1 MPSFVIRTSSLI
13 RFAPPFGAAFG
24 CLSRFARLIRHS
36 SFRIRHLALPL
47 AAFLLST
54 SPALPHPLQAE
65 PINHAYVFNF
75 DQFYLP
81 QDPDEHVVSG
91 GFLLLAELN
100 CTACHAAPESWQER
114 LKAKPGP
121 NLGGVG
127 SRLDAD
133 TLWLMIRSPQH
144 RKKGTQM
151 PGLFAGEEGDDEK
164 VEALVEYLSAMKW
177 DAPKVPSGDAERGK
191 DLYHK
196 VGCVACHEPAL
207 DVRPPKAA
215 ADAEIDKPGNGSVP
229 IALADAYDVNALAV
243 FLHDPLSMRPAGR
256 MPDMRL
262 SEQEAAD
269 IAAYLHTGRVA
280 EKATARAALN
290 IPPQGIEKG
299 RQVFEEMNC
308 VACHKSSSVVPALAG
323 SQIPAKAGTTKRL
336 ADLSISKGC
345 LAEKQPSGTPRFDLN
360 DLQRRALKLA
370 LAVIRKENAPKLT
383 AQEKIDWQMSR
394 LNCYACHDRDGKG
407 APEDSR
413 AQYFGVN
420 EATAESL
427 GELAHLPPMLDKVGR
442 KLTRGWFEK
451 ILWGTGG
458 SVRPYMD
465 TRMPNFGREQTEMMI
480 PWFNEADV
488 AEKPVEIDT
497 SGLGKHHRAELG
509 RQLLGAK
516 GLACVACHGMKDR
529 KSLGPP
535 VIRLTNTVER
545 LQPEYFKELLLNPQL
560 TQPGTVMPPMFVGRK
575 TADKDIESIWTYL
588 REIDGQPL
596 PEGLMSSEDFELKPD
611 KEKRVI
617 LFRSFIEGAG
627 SHAIGVGFPGGLNAA
642 FDAQQ
647 SRWALIWKGRF
658 LDAMSNWQ
666 DRAMPPIKPLGT
678 DVKELPAATGER
690 VFGGY
695 KVGKDGVPTFLYR
708 QDGQQVEDTLRPAK
722 NGFERIINVNGKQT
736 KEILSW

>member
-1 MPSFVIRTSSLI
+1 MPKSEAMPSFVIRASTFFRHSGL
-13 RFAPPFGAAFG
+13 
-24 CLSRFARLIRHS
+24 LIRHS
-36 SFRIRHLALPL
+36 ALPL
-47 AAFLLST
+47 AAFLLSS
-54 SPALPHPLQAE
+54 SPARSHPLQAE
-65 PINHAYVFNF
+65 PINHAFVYTF
-75 DQFYLP
+75 DQFNIP
-81 QDPDEHVVSG
+81 QDPDEGLVNG
-91 GFLLLAELN
+91 GLLLLAELN
-100 CTACHAAPESWQER
+100 CTACHAAPESWAER

-121 NLGGVG
+121 DLGAVG
-127 SRLDAD
+127 SRLDED
-133 TLWLMIRSPQH
+133 TLWLMIRSPQS

-151 PGLFAGEEGDDEK
+151 PGLFTGEEGDDEK
-164 VEALVEYLSAMKW
+164 VEALVEYLSAMKQ
-177 DAPKVPSGDAERGK
+177 DAPKVPAGDVERGK
-191 DLYHK
+191 ELYHK
-196 VGCVACHEPAL
+196 VGCVACHEPAK
-207 DVRPPKAA
+207 DMRPPKLP
-215 ADAEIDKPGNGSVP
+215 ADAEVEMPGNASVP
-229 IALADAYDVNALAV
+229 IALADAYDFTALSY
-243 FLHDPLSMRPAGR
+243 FLKHPLSMRPAGR

-262 SEQEAAD
+262 SDQEASD

-280 EKATARAALN
+280 EKATARAALK
-290 IPPQGIEKG
+290 IPEQGVEKG
-299 RQVFEEMNC
+299 REVFEKMNC
-308 VACHKSSSVVPALAG
+308 VACHKLGFVVPALAG

-336 ADLSISKGC
+336 ADLSIDQGC
-345 LAEKQPSGTPRFDLN
+345 LSEKQPSGTPRFDLN
-360 DLQRRALKLA
+360 DLQKRALRLA
-370 LAVIRKENAPKLT
+370 LAAIQQPAPKLT
-383 AQEKIDWQMSR
+383 AQERVDWQMSR

-407 APEDSR
+407 GPEEPR

-420 EATAESL
+420 DSTAESIGQL
-427 GELAHLPPMLDKVGR
+427 GHLPPMLDKVGR
-442 KLTRGWFEK
+442 KLTLGWFEK
-451 ILWGTGG
+451 ILWGEGG

-465 TRMPNFGREQTEMMI
+465 TRMPNFGQPQTEMLI
-480 PWFNEADV
+480 SAFNEADKLD
-488 AEKPVEIDT
+488 KPVEIDV
-497 SGLGKHHRAELG
+497 SGLAKHHRAELG

-516 GLACVACHGMKDR
+516 GLACVSCHGLKDR

-535 VIRLTNTVER
+535 VIRLTHTVER
-545 LQPEYFKELLLNPQL
+545 LQPAYFKELLLNPQV

-575 TADKDIESIWTYL
+575 TADKDIESLWTYL

-642 FDAQQ
+642 FDAKQ
-647 SRWALIWKGRF
+647 SRWAIIWKGRF

-695 KVGKDGVPTFLYR
+695 KLGKDGVPTFLYR
-708 QDGQQVEDTLRPAK
+708 EDGKQIEDTLRPTK

>member
-1 MPSFVIRTSSLI
+1 MPKSEVMSSFVIRASS
-13 RFAPPFGAAFG
+13 
-24 CLSRFARLIRHS
+24 LIRHS
-36 SFRIRHLALPL
+36 SFGFRHSALALTS
-47 AAFLLST
+47 FLLST

-65 PINHAYVFNF
+65 PINHAFVYTF
-75 DQFYLP
+75 DQFYIP
-81 QDPDEHVVSG
+81 PDPDEHVVNG

-100 CTACHAAPESWQER
+100 CTTCHAAPESWQER
-114 LKAKPGP
+114 LRAKPGP
-121 NLGGVG
+121 DLTGVG
-127 SRLDAD
+127 SRLDED

-151 PGLFAGEEGDDEK
+151 PGLFAGEEDDDEK
-164 VEALVEYLSAMKW
+164 VEALVEYLSTLKW
-177 DAPKVPSGDAERGK
+177 DAPQVPAGDVERGK

-207 DVRPPKAA
+207 DVRPPKVA
-215 ADAEIDKPGNGSVP
+215 ADAELEKPGNASVP
-229 IALADAYDVNALAV
+229 IALADAYDFTALSH
-243 FLHDPLSMRPAGR
+243 FLKHPLSMRPSGR

-262 SEQEAAD
+262 SEQEASD

-280 EKATARAALN
+280 EKAEARAALKL
-290 IPPQGIEKG
+290 PKQGVEKG
-299 RQVFEEMNC
+299 REVFEKMNC
-308 VACHKSSSVVPALAG
+308 VACHKTGGQAVPKHQASLMELNA
-323 SQIPAKAGTTKRL
+323 AN
-336 ADLSISKGC
+336 GC
-345 LAEKQPSGTPRFDLN
+345 LSEKQPSGTPRFDLN
-360 DLQRRALKLA
+360 ELQKRALILA
-370 LAVIRKENAPKLT
+370 LAVIQKENAPRLT

-407 APEDSR
+407 GPEEPR

-420 EATAESL
+420 DSTAESL
-427 GELAHLPPMLDKVGR
+427 GQLGHLPPMLDKVGR
-442 KLTRGWFEK
+442 KLTQGWFEK
-451 ILWGTGG
+451 ILWGEGG

-465 TRMPNFGREQTEMMI
+465 TRMPNFGREQTELLI
-480 PWFNEADV
+480 SAFNEAD
-488 AEKPVEIDT
+488 KLDPPVEIDV

-516 GLACVACHGMKDR
+516 GLACVACHGLKDR

-535 VIRLTNTVER
+535 VIRLTHTVER
-545 LQPEYFKELLLNPQL
+545 LQPEYFKELLLNPQV
-560 TQPGTVMPPMFVGRK
+560 TQPGTVMPPILTGRK
-575 TADKDIESIWTYL
+575 TADKDIESLWTYL

-596 PEGLMSSEDFELKPD
+596 PEGLMSAEDFELKPD

-617 LFRSFIEGAG
+617 IFRSFIEGAG

-647 SRWALIWKGRF
+647 SRWAVIWKGRF

-666 DRAMPPIKPLGT
+666 DRAMPPVKPLGT

-695 KVGKDGVPTFLYR
+695 RVGKDGVPTFLYR
-708 QDGQQVEDTLRPAK
+708 EDGKQVEDTLRPAK
-722 NGFERIINVNGKQT
+722 NGFERIVKINGKET
-736 KEILSW
+736 KEELSW